1 MIGGGNELAREVV
14 LGNRVSGHVG
24 EELDLCLPLHGGS
37 CRQFDGVGAVLLGDG
52 WVVYLCPVGVGIEE
66 LVGELAVLP
75 HVAVAVGVEAL
86 EAFAGAGEDV
96 VPCYV
101 AIVPYEHH
109 GAAGNALYTQTELA
123 VIGCVGWDVGEAGVG
138 RHDEVEVVA
147 LDTELVRAVLLADR
161 HHVVFGALMMVGEE
175 GAAFVDIHGSASTWV
190 IGIAVV
196 CAKGESVVVH
206 TELGLLVGSSLII
219 PSAVGS

>member
-1 MIGGGNELAREVV
+1 MIGGRNELAREVV

-24 EELDLCLPLHGGS
+24 EELDLCLPLFGGC
-37 CRQFDGVGAVLLGDG
+37 CRQLNGVGTVLLGDG
-52 WVVYLCPVGVGIEE
+52 WIVYRCPSRCIVE

-109 GAAGNALYTQTELA
+109 GAAGNALYTQTEFA

-147 LDTELVRAVLLADR
+147 LGTELVRAVLFADR
-161 HHVVFGALMMVGEE
+161 HHVVGVLMIVGEDR
-175 GAAFVDIHGSASTWV
+175 AAGVDIHGSASAWV
-190 IGIAVV
+190 VGIAVV
-196 CAKGESVVVH
+196 GAKGESVVVH
-206 TELGLLVGSSLII
+206 TEFGLLVGSCL
-219 PSAVGS
+219 PPLSAVGS

>member
-1 MIGGGNELAREVV
+1 MIGGRNELAREVV

-24 EELDLCLPLHGGS
+24 EELDLCLPLFGGC
-37 CRQFDGVGAVLLGDG
+37 CRQLNGVGTVLLGDG
-52 WVVYLCPVGVGIEE
+52 WIVYRCPSRCIVE

-147 LDTELVRAVLLADR
+147 LGTELVRAVLLADR
-161 HHVVFGALMMVGEE
+161 HHVVGVLMIVGEDR
-175 GAAFVDIHGSASTWV
+175 AAGVDIHGSASAWV
-190 IGIAVV
+190 VGIAVV
-196 CAKGESVVVH
+196 GAKGESVVVH
-206 TELGLLVGSSLII
+206 TEFGLLVGSCL
-219 PSAVGS
+219 PPLSAVGS

>member
-1 MIGGGNELAREVV
+1 MIGGRNELAREVV

-24 EELDLCLPLHGGS
+24 EELDLCLPLFGGC
-37 CRQFDGVGAVLLGDG
+37 CRQLNGVGTVLLGDG
-52 WVVYLCPVGVGIEE
+52 WIVYRCPSRCIVE

-147 LDTELVRAVLLADR
+147 LGTELVRAVLLADR
-161 HHVVFGALMMVGEE
+161 HHVVGVLMIVGEE
-175 GAAFVDIHGSASTWV
+175 GAAGVDIHGSASAWV
-190 IGIAVV
+190 VGIAVV
-196 CAKGESVVVH
+196 GAKGESVVVH
-206 TELGLLVGSSLII
+206 TEFGLLVGSCL
-219 PSAVGS
+219 PPLSAVGS

>member
-86 EAFAGAGEDV
+86 EALAGAGEDV

-109 GAAGNALYTQTELA
+109 GAAGNALYTQTEFA

-147 LDTELVRAVLLADR
+147 LGTELVRAVLLADR
-161 HHVVFGALMMVGEE
+161 HHVVGVLMIVGEE
-175 GAAFVDIHGSASTWV
+175 GAAGVDIHGSASAWV
-190 IGIAVV
+190 VGIAVV
-196 CAKGESVVVH
+196 GAKGESVVVH
-206 TELGLLVGSSLII
+206 TEFGLLVGSCL
-219 PSAVGS
+219 PPLSAVGS

>member
-1 MIGGGNELAREVV
+1 MIGGRNELAREVV

-24 EELDLCLPLHGGS
+24 EELDLCLPLFGGC
-37 CRQFDGVGAVLLGDG
+37 CRQLNGVGTVLLGDG
-52 WVVYLCPVGVGIEE
+52 WIVYRCPSRCIVE

-147 LDTELVRAVLLADR
+147 LGTELVRAVLFADR
-161 HHVVFGALMMVGEE
+161 HHVVGVLMIVGEDR
-175 GAAFVDIHGSASTWV
+175 AAGVDIHGSASAWV
-190 IGIAVV
+190 VGIAVV
-196 CAKGESVVVH
+196 GAKGESVVVH
-206 TELGLLVGSSLII
+206 TEFGLLVGSCL
-219 PSAVGS
+219 PPLSAVGS

>member
-1 MIGGGNELAREVV
+1 MIGGRNELAREVV

-24 EELDLCLPLHGGS
+24 EELDLCLPLFGGC
-37 CRQFDGVGAVLLGDG
+37 CRQLNGVGTVLLGDG
-52 WVVYLCPVGVGIEE
+52 WIVYRCPSRCIVE

-86 EAFAGAGEDV
+86 EALAGAGEDV

-147 LDTELVRAVLLADR
+147 LGTELVRAVLFADR
-161 HHVVFGALMMVGEE
+161 HHVVGVLMIVGEDR
-175 GAAFVDIHGSASTWV
+175 AAGVDIHGSASAWV
-190 IGIAVV
+190 VGIAVV
-196 CAKGESVVVH
+196 GAKGESVVVH
-206 TELGLLVGSSLII
+206 TEFGLLVGSCL
-219 PSAVGS
+219 PPFGAVGS

>member
-14 LGNRVSGHVG
+14 LGNRVGGHVG
-24 EELDLCLPLHGGS
+24 EELDLCLPLFGGC
-37 CRQFDGVGAVLLGDG
+37 CRQLDGVGTVLLGDG
-52 WVVYLCPVGVGIEE
+52 WVVYRCPSRCIVE

-86 EAFAGAGEDV
+86 EALAGAGEDV
-96 VPCYV
+96 VPCSV

-147 LDTELVRAVLLADR
+147 LSTELVRAVLLADW
-161 HHVVFGALMMVGEE
+161 HHVVGVLMIVGEDR
-175 GAAFVDIHGSASTWV
+175 AAGVDIHGSASTRV
-190 IGIAVV
+190 VGIAVV

-206 TELGLLVGSSLII
+206 TEFSLLVGSSLII

>member
-1 MIGGGNELAREVV
+1 MIGGRNELAREVV

-24 EELDLCLPLHGGS
+24 EELDLCLPLFGGC
-37 CRQFDGVGAVLLGDG
+37 CRQLNGVGTVLLGDG
-52 WVVYLCPVGVGIEE
+52 WIVYRFPSRCIVE

-147 LDTELVRAVLLADR
+147 LGTELVRAVLFADR
-161 HHVVFGALMMVGEE
+161 HHVVGVLMIVGEDR
-175 GAAFVDIHGSASTWV
+175 AAGVDIHGSASAWV
-190 IGIAVV
+190 VGIAVV
-196 CAKGESVVVH
+196 GAKGESVVVH
-206 TELGLLVGSSLII
+206 TEFGLLVGSCL
-219 PSAVGS
+219 PPLSAVGS

>member
-1 MIGGGNELAREVV
+1 MIGGRNELAREVV

-24 EELDLCLPLHGGS
+24 EELDLCLPLFGGC
-37 CRQFDGVGAVLLGDG
+37 CRQLNGVGTVLLGDG
-52 WVVYLCPVGVGIEE
+52 WIVYRCPSRCIVE

-109 GAAGNALYTQTELA
+109 GAAGNALYTQTEFA

-147 LDTELVRAVLLADR
+147 LGTELVRAVLLADR
-161 HHVVFGALMMVGEE
+161 HHVVGVLMIVGED
-175 GAAFVDIHGSASTWV
+175 GAAGVDIHGSASAWV
-190 IGIAVV
+190 VGIAVV
-196 CAKGESVVVH
+196 GAKGESVVVH
-206 TELGLLVGSSLII
+206 TEFGLLVGSCL
-219 PSAVGS
+219 PPLSAVGS

>member
-1 MIGGGNELAREVV
+1 MIGGRNELAREVV

-24 EELDLCLPLHGGS
+24 EELDLCLPLFGGC
-37 CRQFDGVGAVLLGDG
+37 CRQLNGVGTVLLGDG
-52 WVVYLCPVGVGIEE
+52 WIVYRCPSRCIVE

-109 GAAGNALYTQTELA
+109 GAAGNALYTQTEFA

-147 LDTELVRAVLLADR
+147 LGTELVRAVLLADR
-161 HHVVFGALMMVGEE
+161 HHVVGVLMIVGEE
-175 GAAFVDIHGSASTWV
+175 GAAGVDIHGSASAWV
-190 IGIAVV
+190 VGIAVV
-196 CAKGESVVVH
+196 GAKGESVVVH
-206 TELGLLVGSSLII
+206 TEFGLLVGSCL
-219 PSAVGS
+219 PPLSAVGS

>member
-1 MIGGGNELAREVV
+1 MIGGRNELAREVV

-24 EELDLCLPLHGGS
+24 EELDLCLPLFGGC
-37 CRQFDGVGAVLLGDG
+37 CRQLNGVGTVLLGDG
-52 WVVYLCPVGVGIEE
+52 WIVYRCPSRCIVE

-86 EAFAGAGEDV
+86 EALAGAGEDV

-147 LDTELVRAVLLADR
+147 LGTELVRAVLFADR
-161 HHVVFGALMMVGEE
+161 HHVVGVLMIVGEDR
-175 GAAFVDIHGSASTWV
+175 AAGVDIHGSASTWV
-190 IGIAVV
+190 VGIAVV
-196 CAKGESVVVH
+196 GAKGESVVVH
-206 TELGLLVGSSLII
+206 TEFGLLVGSCL
-219 PSAVGS
+219 PPLSAVGS